1 MTKRI
6 FKNTMLIILL
16 VLVLCGVFIIGVLYK
31 YYNSEITD
39 EMYNEISFISA
50 GVETEG
56 MDYLNNLDDVK
67 IRITWVD
74 KDGTVLFD
82 NQADVSTMDN
92 HRDREEIK
100 AALASS
106 TGKSVRYS
114 YTLSEKQVYH
124 AKRLSDGTIIRISFV
139 QNSIWKIMFGM
150 IQPLLIIVILAIAVG
165 GALAYRLSRQIIE
178 PLDNINLDNP
188 VDTEVYEEMA
198 PFVRKIV
205 HQNQQIKDTVAA
217 LKAQKEEFTLIT
229 ENMQEG
235 FIIIDKN
242 AVVLS
247 HNTSALKLF
256 GVSHRAEQKSVLVL
270 NRTKEFETGVKLAL
284 EGRHNERAITIGEK
298 VCNLYL
304 NPVFDKEK
312 VAGAIIVV
320 TDVTEKEK
328 REHLRREFSA
338 NVSHELKTPL
348 TSISGIAEIIK
359 TGIVESKDVPEFA
372 GKIHKEASRL
382 ITLVEDII
390 KVSQLDEADS
400 AVEKEKVNLYELCRE
415 VVEQLEPVAKL
426 KDVSLSVMG
435 NDMVIMGVK
444 PIIREMIFNLCDNA
458 IKYNKPQGQVNI
470 KVDLDNNRRSFVE
483 VKDTGI
489 GIALDQQD
497 RIFERFYRVDKS
509 HSKEIGGTG
518 LGLSIVKHGAI
529 LHSADIAVES
539 ELDHGTNIR
548 VTF

>member
-1 MTKRI
+1 
-6 FKNTMLIILL
+6 MLIILL

-124 AKRLSDGTIIRISFV
+124 AKRLSDGTVIRISFV

-188 VDTEVYEEMA
+188 ADTEVYEEMA

-235 FIIIDKN
+235 FIIIDK
-242 AVVLS
+242 
-247 HNTSALKLF
+247 KLN
-256 GVSHRAEQKSVLVL
+256 H
-270 NRTKEFETGVKLAL
+270 
-284 EGRHNERAITIGEK
+284 
-298 VCNLYL
+298 
-304 NPVFDKEK
+304 
-312 VAGAIIVV
+312 
-320 TDVTEKEK
+320 
-328 REHLRREFSA
+328 
-338 NVSHELKTPL
+338 
-348 TSISGIAEIIK
+348 
-359 TGIVESKDVPEFA
+359 
-372 GKIHKEASRL
+372 
-382 ITLVEDII
+382 
-390 KVSQLDEADS
+390 
-400 AVEKEKVNLYELCRE
+400 
-415 VVEQLEPVAKL
+415 
-426 KDVSLSVMG
+426 
-435 NDMVIMGVK
+435 
-444 PIIREMIFNLCDNA
+444 
-458 IKYNKPQGQVNI
+458 
-470 KVDLDNNRRSFVE
+470 
-483 VKDTGI
+483 
-489 GIALDQQD
+489 
-497 RIFERFYRVDKS
+497 
-509 HSKEIGGTG
+509 
-518 LGLSIVKHGAI
+518 
-529 LHSADIAVES
+529 
-539 ELDHGTNIR
+539 
-548 VTF
+548 VTFLLF